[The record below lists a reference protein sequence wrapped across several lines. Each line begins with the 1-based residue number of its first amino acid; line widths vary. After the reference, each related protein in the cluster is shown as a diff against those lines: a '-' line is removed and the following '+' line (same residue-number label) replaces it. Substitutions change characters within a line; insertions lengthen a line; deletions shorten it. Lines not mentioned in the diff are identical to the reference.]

1 MNFGNLKSTPNFISA
16 TSGFNWPTTGM
27 FAWQLAYGIAAVTD
41 GTSNTIALAEG
52 AVDTQTMNNFQSHL
66 GLKNV
71 AALSALQLNDA
82 ESNPSVANQAIQAC
96 SAAWNSGTATLS
108 FERGEDWAHGAM
120 AYTLFNTIAT
130 PNANSSNWSN
140 CSTATA
146 SVSTLVNLDS
156 YHAGG
161 VNACMSDGSVKFI
174 KNSINQSTW
183 WSLGTRANGEVI
195 SADQY

>member
-1 MNFGNLKSTPNFISA
+1 MSVA
-16 TSGFNWPTTGM
+16 
-27 FAWQLAYGIAAVTD
+27 
-41 GTSNTIALAEG
+41 IALAEG
-52 AVDTQTMNNFQSHL
+52 AVDTQTMRNFQRHL

-71 AALSALQLNDA
+71 AALSTLQLFDA
-82 ESNPSVANQAIQAC
+82 ETNPTAANQAIQAC

-120 AYTLFNTIAT
+120 AYTMFNTIAT
-130 PNANSSNWSN
+130 PNANNSNWSN

-146 SVSTLVNLDS
+146 SVSTLVNSDS
-156 YHAGG
+156 YHSGG
-161 VNACMSDGSVKFI
+161 INACMGDGSVKFI

-183 WSLGTRANGEVI
+183 WSLGTRGNGEVI